1 MGFRASAIMVSLGPW
16 KERMSLMRA
25 LPISVTILLA
35 VLTGRCTY
43 SIEDGGYDLSRFRQD
58 AGLTSAPDELRGLVA
73 TNGEAVRAILSQE
86 RGRDLRFVVIGDTVS
101 DKNRTFKDFLGEIAD
116 LDPRPSFIIHL
127 GDRVVRPV
135 VRSYGAYLKA
145 IQDPPCP
152 ILHVDG
158 NHDIREEGERI
169 SRAFFGDRDFSFD
182 VGAMRFIFMD
192 DNPEHGRRG
201 GEPGFSREQLDW
213 LEAKLEDPRPAR
225 KFFFAHVPPRAP
237 FKKLSRGLAAHF
249 APRLKNEEE
258 FLGLLARHKVVMA
271 AFGHRHVHASSVY
284 NGVLMVITGGGGQ
297 RNFLE
302 PSVNEPRFSK
312 KKHYTLVDIP
322 AASPFGA
329 FEGILSCV
337 AKGYETLSV
346 STFAQPSLV
355 AGARDGPV
363 VLRPYQASP
372 AWPFGPGLDP
382 AHVQL
387 GFSSRT
393 P

>member
-1 MGFRASAIMVSLGPW
+1 MF
-16 KERMSLMRA
+16 
-25 LPISVTILLA
+25 VTILLA
-35 VLTGRCTY
+35 LLTGRCTY

-58 AGLTSAPDELRGLVA
+58 AGLTSVPDELQGLVA
-73 TNGEAVRAILSQE
+73 TNEEAVRAILSRE
-86 RGRDLRFVVIGDTVS
+86 RGGDLRFVVIGDTVS
-101 DKNRTFKDFLGEIAD
+101 DHNRTFKEFLGEIAG

-135 VRSYGAYLKA
+135 VRSYGAYLKV

-182 VGAMRFIFMD
+182 LGDMRFIFMD

-213 LEAKLEDPRPAR
+213 LEARLEAPGPAR

-237 FKKLSRGLAAHF
+237 FKRMSRGLASF
-249 APRLKNEEE
+249 FVPRLENEEE
-258 FLGLLARHKVVMA
+258 FLGLLARHHVVMA
-271 AFGHRHVHASSVY
+271 GFGHRHVHASSVHD
-284 NGVLMVITGGGGQ
+284 GVLMVITGGGGQ

-302 PSVNEPRFSK
+302 PAVNEPRFTK
-312 KKHYTLVDIP
+312 KSHYTLVDIP
-322 AASPFGA
+322 AAPPFGA

-346 STFAQPSLV
+346 STFSQPGLV
-355 AGARDGPV
+355 AGARDGAV
-363 VLRPYQASP
+363 VLRPYPASP
-372 AWPFGPGLDP
+372 AWPFRPGPDP
-382 AHVQL
+382 ALSEL